1 MSFHIN
7 RSRNLE
13 AYLKDK
19 GWHSATPEEMSKFS
33 YWDTYSAPEVNSEI
47 KVWNKVGFSAIVDC
61 LYSWHKRLE
70 KLNLTHLAP
79 HTITDWEK
87 NRLLPEDFQDGELW
101 FFKQIFGVHG
111 KGINLISTF
120 EDYQKIFHVEDKQR
134 DIQGPCLMETLHHE
148 YILQKGIRKSHLIKG
163 GYKYN
168 LRVYS
173 LTKGTG
179 ETYAYNDAL
188 LYCTLF
194 PLRYD
199 NKDCLVGKNNKVY
212 PLTVKDK
219 SGKTFVP
226 KKQMRKNI
234 HVSHWKPNEEGV
246 YNITDTRKMCR
257 LSDLPQYKTI
267 MRNIFQNIRE
277 MSLLFTDILEEYKS
291 CENKP
296 FLTDLNKIYQVWGS
310 DYIVEED
317 LSVKC
322 LEINAFPML
331 SHGDPYKGQSGGK
344 KRPHE
349 IAFRKAGFDRDLMRL
364 FGYNFE
370 NTDKPNNWVQLNHE
384 FMNMP
389 IERLHL
395 QRVCQKKS
403 KKRSKKPKK
412 RKSKRK

>member
-7 RSRNLE
+7 RSHNL
-13 AYLKDK
+13 ADYLKDK
-19 GWHSATPEEMSKFS
+19 GWHSATPDEMSKFS
-33 YWDTYSAPEVNSEI
+33 YWDTYSAPEINSEI
-47 KVWNKVGFSAIVDC
+47 KVWNKTGFSAIVDC

-79 HTITDWEK
+79 YTITDWK
-87 NRLLPEDFQDGELW
+87 NQRLSPEDFRDGDLW

-111 KGINLISTF
+111 KGINLISSY
-120 EDYQKIFHVEDKQR
+120 EDYQKIFHIEDKSR
-134 DIQGPCLMETLHHE
+134 DIQGPCLMEHLHHE
-148 YILQKGIRKSHLIKG
+148 YILQKGIRKSHLIRG
-163 GYKYN
+163 GHKYN

-188 LYCTLF
+188 YYCTLF
-194 PLRYD
+194 PLKYD
-199 NKDCLVGKNNKVY
+199 NKDCYVGKNNRVY
-212 PLTVKDK
+212 PLNVKDK

-234 HVSHWKPNEEGV
+234 HVSHWKPDEEGEF
-246 YNITDTRKMCR
+246 NITDTRKMGR
-257 LSDLPQYKTI
+257 LSELSQYKTI
-267 MRNIFQNIRE
+267 MRNLFQNIRE

-296 FLTDLNKIYQVWGS
+296 FHTDLNKIYQIWGS
-310 DYIVEED
+310 DYIVRED

-331 SHGDPYKGQSGGK
+331 SHGDPFKGKNGSK

-349 IAFRKAGFDRDLMRL
+349 LKFRKAGFDRDLMRL
-364 FGYNFE
+364 FGYNLE
-370 NTDKPNNWVQLNHE
+370 NTDKPNNWIQLNHE
-384 FMNMP
+384 SMNIP
-389 IERLHL
+389 IESLHL
-395 QRVCQKKS
+395 QNIKKTTKKKS
-403 KKRSKKPKK
+403 RK
-412 RKSKRK
+412 RKSKR

>member
-7 RSRNLE
+7 RSHNL
-13 AYLKDK
+13 ADYLKDK
-19 GWHSATPEEMSKFS
+19 GWYSATPEEISKFS
-33 YWDTYSAPEVNSEI
+33 YWDTYSAPEINSEI
-47 KVWNKVGFSAIVDC
+47 KVWNKIGFSAIVDC

-79 HTITDWEK
+79 YTITDWENHK
-87 NRLLPEDFQDGELW
+87 LYPKDFQNGDLW

-111 KGINLISTF
+111 KGINLISSYK
-120 EDYQKIFHVEDKQR
+120 DYQKIFHIEDKPK
-134 DIQGPCLMETLHHE
+134 DIQGPCLMEHLHHE
-148 YILQKGIRKSHLIKG
+148 YILQKGIKKSHLIRG

-188 LYCTLF
+188 YYCTLF
-194 PLRYD
+194 PVKYD
-199 NKDCLVGKNNKVY
+199 NKDCYVGKNNKVY

-226 KKQMRKNI
+226 KKQMRKNV
-234 HVSHWKPNEEGV
+234 HVSHWKADEEGEF
-246 YNITDTRKMCR
+246 NITDTRKMGR
-257 LSDLPQYKTI
+257 LSELPQYKKI
-267 MRNIFQNIRE
+267 MRNLFQNIRE

-296 FLTDLNKIYQVWGS
+296 FHTDLNKIYQIWGS
-310 DYIVEED
+310 DYIVKED

-331 SHGDPYKGQSGGK
+331 SHGDPHKGQTGSK

-349 IAFRKAGFDRDLMRL
+349 LRFRKAGFDRDLMRL

-384 FMNMP
+384 SMNIP
-389 IERLHL
+389 IEKLHL
-395 QRVCQKKS
+395 QKTKKTT
-403 KKRSKKPKK
+403 KKKYKK
-412 RKSKRK
+412 RKSK

>member
-7 RSRNLE
+7 RSHNL
-13 AYLKDK
+13 ADYLKNK
-19 GWHSATPEEMSKFS
+19 GWQSATPEEMSKFS

-47 KVWNKVGFSAIVDC
+47 KVWNKIGFSAIVDC
-61 LYSWHKRLE
+61 LYSWHRRLE

-87 NRLLPEDFQDGELW
+87 NRLSMKDFQDDELW

-111 KGINLISTF
+111 KGINLISSY

-226 KKQMRKNI
+226 KKQMRKNV

-277 MSLLFTDILEEYKS
+277 MSLLFTDILEEYKR
-291 CENKP
+291 CPEKP

-331 SHGDPYKGQSGGK
+331 SHGDPYKGKLGGK

-403 KKRSKKPKK
+403 KKKSKKPKK

>member
-13 AYLKDK
+13 DYLKDK
-19 GWHSATPEEMSKFS
+19 GWHSATPEEISKFS
-33 YWDTYSAPEVNSEI
+33 YWDTYSEPEINSEI

-61 LYSWHKRLE
+61 LYSWHRRLE

-79 HTITDWEK
+79 YTITDYTK
-87 NRLLPEDFQDGELW
+87 DKLSMKDFQNNDLW

-120 EDYQKIFHVEDKQR
+120 KDYQKIFQIVDNPK
-134 DIQGPCLMETLHHE
+134 DIQGPCLMEHLNHE

-179 ETYAYNDAL
+179 ETYAYNDSL
-188 LYCTLF
+188 YYCTLF
-194 PLRYD
+194 PLKYD
-199 NKDCLVGKNNKVY
+199 NKDCYIGKNNKVY
-212 PLTVKDK
+212 PLSVKDK
-219 SGKTFVP
+219 SDKTFVP

-234 HVSHWKPNEEGV
+234 HVSHWKPEEEGK
-246 YNITDTRKMCR
+246 YNITDTRKMGR
-257 LSDLPQYKTI
+257 LSELPHYKTI

-277 MSLLFTDILEEYKS
+277 MSLLFTDILEEYKK
-291 CENKP
+291 CKNKP
-296 FLTDLNKIYQVWGS
+296 FHTDLNKIYQIWGS
-310 DYIVEED
+310 DYIVKED

-331 SHGDPYKGQSGGK
+331 SHGDPYKGKEGGK

-349 IAFRKAGFDRDLMRL
+349 IRFRKSGFDRDLMRL

-370 NTDKPNNWVQLNHE
+370 NTTKPNNWVKLNHE
-384 FMNMP
+384 SMNIP
-389 IERLHL
+389 IEKLHL
-395 QRVCQKKS
+395 QKYKKSTKKKS
-403 KKRSKKPKK
+403 KKR
-412 RKSKRK
+412 KSK

>member
-7 RSRNLE
+7 RSHNL
-13 AYLKDK
+13 ADYLKDK

-47 KVWNKVGFSAIVDC
+47 KVWNKTGFSAIVDC

-79 HTITDWEK
+79 YTITDWE
-87 NRLLPEDFQDGELW
+87 NHRLGPEDFQDGGLW

-111 KGINLISTF
+111 KGINLISTY
-120 EDYQKIFHVEDKQR
+120 EDYQKIFQVEDKSSN
-134 DIQGPCLMETLHHE
+134 IQGPCLMEALHHE

-194 PLRYD
+194 PLKYD
-199 NKDCLVGKNNKVY
+199 NKDCYVGKNNKVY

-226 KKQMRKNI
+226 KKQMRKNV
-234 HVSHWKPNEEGV
+234 HVSHWKVAEEGEF
-246 YNITDTRKMCR
+246 NITDTRKMCR

-267 MRNIFQNIRE
+267 MRNLFQNIRE
-277 MSLLFTDILEEYKS
+277 MSLLFTDILEEYKR
-291 CENKP
+291 CPEKP
-296 FLTDLNKIYQVWGS
+296 FHTDLDKIYQIWGS
-310 DYIVEED
+310 DYIVQED

-331 SHGDPYKGQSGGK
+331 SHGDPHKGQSGSK

-370 NTDKPNNWVQLNHE
+370 NTDKPNNWVQVNQE

-389 IERLHL
+389 IEKLHL
-395 QRVCQKKS
+395 QRVRQKKKS
-403 KKRSKKPKK
+403 KKKSIK